1 MGSIMS
7 DVVPFLVI
15 MAILTSA
22 SISDVRK
29 REVSDLHWI
38 ALCIMGAVASA
49 FRADDAISALAVLS
63 GCILLSMYMFSSVL
77 VGWRAVPAIA
87 PGLLLIAVFGDP
99 VTSIMFA
106 MSLLMYRSGMFGGA
120 DAKALMSLSMMYP
133 WYPGTNPENILI
145 GIVCNPVMTA
155 LTVAF
160 VLTVI
165 AFLPVLFRNIRDGC
179 IGKGMFSSFGMSIEK
194 AERSFVWPVEDVI
207 DGKVVRC
214 GPVRDDD
221 VFGRLRDAG
230 RTDVVVAPMIPFM
243 VPLTL
248 GFFVAMT
255 LGNPILGS

>member
-1 MGSIMS
+1 MS
-7 DVVPFLVI
+7 DIAPFLVI
-15 MAILTSA
+15 MAILVSA
-22 SISDVRK
+22 SLSDIRK
-29 REVSDLHWI
+29 REISDLHWI
-38 ALCIMGAVASA
+38 VLCVLATLASCLRGDGPVS
-49 FRADDAISALAVLS
+49 FSAVLL
-63 GCILLSMYMFSSVL
+63 GCSLLSVYMFSPVL
-77 VGWRAVPAIA
+77 VGWKAVPVIA
-87 PGLLLIAVFGDP
+87 LGSLLIVVFGDP
-99 VTSIMFA
+99 VTPIMFA
-106 MSLLMYRSGMFGGA
+106 ISLLMYRSGMFGGA

-133 WYPGTNPENILI
+133 WYPDTDPENILI

-221 VFGRLRDAG
+221 VFGRLRDVG